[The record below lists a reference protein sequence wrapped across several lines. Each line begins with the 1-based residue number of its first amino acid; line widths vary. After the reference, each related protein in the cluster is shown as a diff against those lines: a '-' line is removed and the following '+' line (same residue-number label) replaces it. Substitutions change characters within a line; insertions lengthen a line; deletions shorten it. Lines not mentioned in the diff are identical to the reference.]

1 MGCYLSIRCT
11 RMGLRQPQFRRF
23 SVKAKHLNRARR
35 VYTAEH
41 LHEAGL
47 FDIWGQ
53 SRSSIVPFDFERR
66 FSPGGEISDLR
77 PRLSANRIIYTLPAG
92 RSNHRLPW
100 RPTTKSK
107 LTSPHRWCLLQ
118 CHGALHSTPTTGPAE
133 SSFRSP
139 NIRVTTP
146 ENPSKAQPISYLSQ
160 LSATRFENLSKMLQ
174 QQTTRRMA
182 RATIQSRLPW
192 LSQAKH

>member
-1 MGCYLSIRCT
+1 
-11 RMGLRQPQFRRF
+11 MGLRQPQFRRF

-41 LHEAGL
+41 LNMAVLVDRVHLNEAGL

-66 FSPGGEISDLR
+66 FPPGGETSDLR

-107 LTSPHRWCLLQ
+107 LTSPHHCNVMARSIRLQQPEQQKAALGRQTFELQ
-118 CHGALHSTPTTGPAE
+118 CQRIH
-133 SSFRSP
+133 RKP
-139 NIRVTTP
+139 NQFHTCL
-146 ENPSKAQPISYLSQ
+146 N
-160 LSATRFENLSKMLQ
+160 
-174 QQTTRRMA
+174 
-182 RATIQSRLPW
+182 
-192 LSQAKH
+192 